1 MATAAPADGLAQLKA
16 FHATTKSGKVTF
28 RQVVAAKGRQETRE
42 STGTFSFQRPGKF
55 RWTYE
60 TPYEQLIV
68 GDGDRLWIYDRD
80 LNQVIVRKLDR
91 ALGSTPAAL
100 LAGDSAL
107 EANFDL
113 TDAGSRDGVDFVEAK
128 PRTADTGFE
137 RVRIGFADNLPRR
150 HGAQG
155 HVRQRHDAH
164 LRRRSTG
171 MRRRTRRNSGSFRRR
186 APTSSA
192 RTSSAIA
199 VAPRRRAVSARSRR
213 ARADARGPPG

>member
-1 MATAAPADGLAQLKA
+1 
-16 FHATTKSGKVTF
+16 VTF
-28 RQVVAAKGRQETRE
+28 RQAVASKGRQETRE

-113 TDAGSRDGVDFVEAK
+113 TDAGTRDGVDFVEAK

-137 RVRIGFADNLPRR
+137 RVRIGFAGNLPRVMELKDTF
-150 HGAQG
+150 GNVTTLTFG
-155 HVRQRHDAH
+155 PFD
-164 LRRRSTG
+164 
-171 MRRRTRRNSGSFRRR
+171 RNSAQDAAQFRFV
-186 APTSSA
+186 P
-192 RTSSAIA
+192 
-199 VAPRRRAVSARSRR
+199 PKG
-213 ARADARGPPG
+213 ADIVGEDKEK